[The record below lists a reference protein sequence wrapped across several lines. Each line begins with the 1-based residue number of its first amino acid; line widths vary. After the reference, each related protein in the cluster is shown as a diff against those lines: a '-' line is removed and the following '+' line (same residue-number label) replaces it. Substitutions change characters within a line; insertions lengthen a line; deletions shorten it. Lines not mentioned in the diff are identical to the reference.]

1 MTSAYGKHNIS
12 LSAAMNSVD
21 KVGEDTNGCA
31 KFNLFI
37 YINLFLMFWLFIDL
51 LKNLKKRRVIVKM
64 SRSRP
69 KSPSTELEF
78 EGTVEELR
86 KDKKMYQKTAMLH
99 LRFVS

>member
-1 MTSAYGKHNIS
+1 MNSAYGKHNIS

-21 KVGEDTNGCA
+21 KVGEDT
-31 KFNLFI
+31 KLNLFI
-37 YINLFLMFWLFIDL
+37 YINLFLMFGLFIDL

-86 KDKKMYQKTAMLH
+86 KDKKMYQKTAVLH
-99 LRFVS
+99 LRSVSSS